1 MAGIFGVVS
10 KEDCIRDVVSGIFY
24 LQNRSEDYCGL
35 AWKNAEGKLKNSTH
49 KGLVKQ
55 NFSRKS
61 EDWIKGTCAV
71 ACVSGEREPVS
82 ELSKKG
88 GMVLCMDGNI
98 FNHFEVKNNLLK
110 AGASFSGYHNPEE
123 VGDSV
128 LVSKII
134 SKEFNFENGVESLIS
149 QMQGDFTIIAL
160 TSDGIYAAR
169 GWGRKPLILGKKDG
183 SYAVSSESVSF
194 INTGFEIV
202 RDVKP
207 GEVVLLNEEGINFV
221 MQFDL
226 VGVKYG
232 TFEWIYTA
240 HPCSV
245 VDGRSVE
252 LVRNKIGALMA
263 EKYKIDADLVSPI
276 PNSGRCH
283 AMGYANASGL
293 PYLEV
298 FKKFDYSG
306 RSFTPNTLK
315 AQQEVADEKLIP
327 LKDLIKG
334 KRIIIVDDSIV
345 KGNQTRKQTA
355 RLKELGAKEV
365 HAIIAC
371 PPLVAACKFGKAIQQ
386 DEDCIAKTM
395 SLEEIRRTRGL
406 DGLHYADVEI
416 LEKAIGIPREK
427 LCLDCW
433 GCGSEV

>member
-1 MAGIFGVVS
+1 MVS
-10 KEDCIRDVVSGIFY
+10 KGDCIRDALSGVFY

-35 AWKNAEGKLKNSTH
+35 AWKTFEGKLKNSTH

-55 NFSRKS
+55 NFSREKVS
-61 EDWIKGTCAV
+61 GINGNCAI
-71 ACVSGEREPVS
+71 ACVSGSREPVS
-82 ELSKKG
+82 ELSQKG
-88 GMVLCMDGNI
+88 GMILCVDGNL
-98 FNHFEVKNNLLK
+98 FNYHEVKNNLLK
-110 AGASFSGYHNPEE
+110 EGVSFSGYHNLEE
-123 VGDSV
+123 INDAV
-128 LVSKII
+128 LISKII
-134 SKEFNFENGVESLIS
+134 SKEFNFEKGIKDLLG
-149 QMQGDFTIIAL
+149 QMKGDFALVAL
-160 TSDGIYAAR
+160 TPEGIYAAR

-202 RDVKP
+202 RDVNP
-207 GEVVLLNEEGINFV
+207 GEVVLLNSEGINFV
-221 MQFDL
+221 AQFDL
-226 VGVKYG
+226 GVVKYG

-240 HPCSV
+240 HPASII
-245 VDGRSVE
+245 DGQSVE

-283 AMGYANASGL
+283 ATGYANASGI

-306 RSFTPNTLK
+306 RSFTPNNLEM
-315 AQQEVADEKLIP
+315 QNEVADEKLIP
-327 LKDLIKG
+327 LKGLIEG

-371 PPLVAACKFGKAIQQ
+371 PPLVAACKFGKAIKH
-386 DEDCIAKTM
+386 DEDCIAKRM
-395 SLEEIRRTRGL
+395 SLDEIRTTRGL
-406 DGLHYADVEI
+406 DGLHFADVEI
-416 LEKAIGIPREK
+416 LEKAIGMPRGK

-433 GCGSEV
+433 GL